1 MNIFKFNPNKM
12 NNKLT
17 SCRCLLVLL
26 AVMLLTSCKTATNIS
41 YMQNLADNA
50 AVAIQEGKIIKLQP
64 GDRLYITVS
73 SRDEELVRIFN
84 LNTRNN
90 VSSSNRDGLETYT
103 VDDKGKIDFPT
114 LGLISVAGKS
124 RLDVAN
130 EIKYRLLSGNFVR
143 DAVVT
148 VQYADMGFFALGELG
163 TKGRIPITRDK
174 VTILE
179 AISEAG
185 DLTIDGQREN
195 VTVFRTV
202 NGTQMP
208 YRINLTDANSVY
220 SSPAFYIQQNDIIYV
235 EPTQKKAN
243 ESTATANIFSTPG
256 FWMGLAS
263 FAITLVNFLV
273 K

>member
-1 MNIFKFNPNKM
+1 MKT
-12 NNKLT
+12 KLT
-17 SCRCLLVLL
+17 SYSCLLALL

-50 AVAIQEGKIIKLQP
+50 AVAIQEGKVIKLQP

-90 VSSSNRDGLETYT
+90 NSSNREGMETYT
-103 VDDKGKIDFPT
+103 VDAQGKIDFPT
-114 LGLISVAGKS
+114 LGLISVVGKS

-220 SSPAFYIQQNDIIYV
+220 SSPAYYIQQNDIIYV

-243 ESTATANIFSTPG
+243 ESTATANLFSTPG

-263 FAITLVNFLV
+263 FAITIVNFLV

>member
-1 MNIFKFNPNKM
+1 MKT
-12 NNKLT
+12 KLT
-17 SCRCLLVLL
+17 SYSCLLALL

-50 AVAIQEGKIIKLQP
+50 AVAIQEGKVIKLQP

-90 VSSSNRDGLETYT
+90 NSSNHEGMETYT
-103 VDDKGKIDFPT
+103 VDAQGKIDFPT
-114 LGLISVAGKS
+114 LGLISVVGKS

-220 SSPAFYIQQNDIIYV
+220 SSPAYYIQQNDIIYV

-243 ESTATANIFSTPG
+243 ESTATANLFSTPG

-263 FAITLVNFLV
+263 FAITIVNFLV

>member
-1 MNIFKFNPNKM
+1 MKFFKFNPNQM

-17 SCRCLLVLL
+17 SCRCLLLLLVVLSL
-26 AVMLLTSCKTATNIS
+26 ASCKTATNIS

-50 AVAIQEGKIIKLQP
+50 AVEIQEGKIIKLQP

-73 SRDEELVRIFN
+73 SRDAELVRIFN
-84 LNTRNN
+84 LNSGNN
-90 VSSSNRDGLETYT
+90 TSSGSREGMTYT

-114 LGLISVAGKS
+114 LGLFSVAGKS

-220 SSPAFYIQQNDIIYV
+220 SSPAYYIQQNDIIYV
-235 EPTQKKAN
+235 EPSQKKAN

-263 FAITLVNFLV
+263 FAITIVNFLV